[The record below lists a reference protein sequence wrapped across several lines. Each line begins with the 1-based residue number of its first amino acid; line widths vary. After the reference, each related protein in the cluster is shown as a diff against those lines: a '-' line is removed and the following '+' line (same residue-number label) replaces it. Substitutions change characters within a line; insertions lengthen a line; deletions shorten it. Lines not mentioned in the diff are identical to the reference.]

1 MCPGTSATLAYDKPD
16 TSAMYSASRKTS
28 GVVIEGHEG
37 MNDIRGKSGR
47 EQDRK
52 AVS

>member
-1 MCPGTSATLAYDKPD
+1 MSVMLPYVMPD

-37 MNDIRGKSGR
+37 IDGIG
-47 EQDRK
+47 
-52 AVS
+52 